1 MLLRI
6 RIWNTKMCKDNI
18 CGYALGLTVNVLPS
32 STDLRRRIVRNF
44 LDILILQQIRKGM
57 MSGYDVMAYLQKQ
70 FGVSLSS
77 GTVYGIL
84 YSMER
89 QNLIEGFLI
98 ANKRVYRMTENRET
112 SKLLKAYQPIKNLL
126 NSTSVTVKY

>member
-1 MLLRI
+1 MRK
-6 RIWNTKMCKDNI
+6 R
-18 CGYALGLTVNVLPS
+18 V
-32 STDLRRRIVRNF
+32 VRNF
-44 LDILILQQIRKGM
+44 MDVLILQEIRKGM

-89 QNLIEGFLI
+89 HKLIEGFSI
-98 ANKRVYRMTENRET
+98 GNKRVYRITDSRDT
-112 SKLLKAYQPIKNLL
+112 SKLLRAYEPLQNFLKTASISLKI
-126 NSTSVTVKY
+126 

>member
-1 MLLRI
+1 
-6 RIWNTKMCKDNI
+6 MCKDNI

-32 STDLRRRIVRNF
+32 SNDLRRRIVRNF

>member
-1 MLLRI
+1 
-6 RIWNTKMCKDNI
+6 
-18 CGYALGLTVNVLPS
+18 
-32 STDLRRRIVRNF
+32 
-44 LDILILQQIRKGM
+44 M

>member
-1 MLLRI
+1 
-6 RIWNTKMCKDNI
+6 
-18 CGYALGLTVNVLPS
+18 
-32 STDLRRRIVRNF
+32 
-44 LDILILQQIRKGM
+44 

-89 QNLIEGFLI
+89 HHLIEGFLI
-98 ANKRVYRMTENRET
+98 GNKRVYRITENRDT
-112 SKLLKAYQPIKNLL
+112 SKLLKAYEPLQNFIK
-126 NSTSVTVKY
+126 TASVSVGIR